1 MKSEWNKKYFD
12 RRSYLLEHFHEL
24 SLSGNDLLFVLMLD
38 YLNEGKSDSES
49 LDIQELAKC
58 LKRSEMDVM
67 NTLARLVDDQKLE
80 LINTG
85 RSVSYSLRPLFE
97 DDFTAD
103 EIPQSLFD
111 LFLEQFKRPLSS
123 TEMDKLCN
131 WMKEYEQEFIICA
144 LREAVVYKKL
154 NFNYIDKILVTWKA
168 NGKTLEELNGK

>member
-1 MKSEWNKKYFD
+1 MQK
-12 RRSYLLEHFHEL
+12 
-24 SLSGNDLLFVLMLD
+24 
-38 YLNEGKSDSES
+38 
-49 LDIQELAKC
+49 
-58 LKRSEMDVM
+58 
-67 NTLARLVDDQKLE
+67 RLVSLLV
-80 LINTG
+80 LIAMVFTMTVIGTTAVSADTSG